1 MKNNQSLPNR
11 FLFCSAILLFLFTG
25 LATNSIATTSSINQT
40 DYAFNWEKRVISPLT
55 QIMDAM
61 TKMMERM
68 KAMPMSGNVDTDFA
82 MMMKEHH
89 QGAIEMA
96 KVQIQM
102 GQNQALKD
110 KAKQIIAKQSTDTE
124 KIDSYLQNEKKTAN
138 NSAHT
143 QHSGNKR
150 SENSMFSKMISTAMD
165 KMNQLMEKEKS
176 SDDIDHQ
183 FATLMS
189 IHHQGAIDMSQAE
202 IDHGASASLKQLA
215 KTTIADSKKDMEELQ
230 TLLKKYHTK

>member
-1 MKNNQSLPNR
+1 MKNSQSLPKVSLSCLGMLLTLFIGVATDVFANR
-11 FLFCSAILLFLFTG
+11 NASAFVTYRRIL
-25 LATNSIATTSSINQT
+25 A
-40 DYAFNWEKRVISPLT
+40 PLT

-61 TKMMERM
+61 IKMMERM
-68 KAMPMSGNVDTDFA
+68 KTLPMSGNADTDFA

-89 QGAIEMA
+89 QGAIQMA

-102 GQNQALKD
+102 GKNQALKD
-110 KAKQIIAKQSTDTE
+110 KAKQVIAKQSTDTE
-124 KIDSYLQNEKKTAN
+124 KLDSYLQKENKTVS

-143 QHSGNKR
+143 QHSGNKK

-165 KMNQLMEKEKS
+165 KMNQLMQKEKS

-230 TLLKKYHTK
+230 TLLKKHHTK